1 MMRKTI
7 VRTMATSTIKAYTVE
22 MENGLPVAKALE
34 PITIMG
40 KAKEK
45 DALKAVKEQYGK
57 VAVTIGEIQIEEAT
71 YEISVDDFMK
81 YAKKVEADKAQEET
95 EQDDKEVVVSKKQKT
110 KQRKGR

>member
-7 VRTMATSTIKAYTVE
+7 VRTMATSTITAYTVE
-22 MENGLPVAKALE
+22 IENGLPVAKALD
-34 PITIMG
+34 PIVIMG

-57 VAVTIGEIQIEEAT
+57 VAVTIGEIKVDEAT

-81 YAKKVEADKAQEET
+81 YAKKVDAPTET
-95 EQDDKEVVVSKKQKT
+95 EQADEET
-110 KQRKGR
+110 ATTN

>member
-7 VRTMATSTIKAYTVE
+7 VRTMATSTITAYTVE
-22 MENGLPVAKALE
+22 MENGLPVAKALD
-34 PITIMG
+34 PIVIMG

-57 VAVTIGEIQIEEAT
+57 VAVTIGEIKIEEAT

-81 YAKKVEADKAQEET
+81 YATKIEQGTEQADEET
-95 EQDDKEVVVSKKQKT
+95 AT
-110 KQRKGR
+110 TN